1 MNFFKASFLLSIFP
15 IFLLVLSSCQS
26 EPLAPTTYDCVSSVP
41 DLSGHAKAAAYQEI
55 LDRQVAT
62 GLPGAVMLVKDAE
75 GLWQGAAGKASLE
88 LDIDLQPCHRMMIA
102 SISKIFTGVV
112 IHKLVDEGKLTLDD
126 PMSKWMDADVINKL
140 ENADQVDITMLLSH
154 TAGLADYYQ
163 LQYEL
168 DRLNNID
175 NNWTQEQVLEYCYGK
190 KAQHAPGET
199 YAYSNTNFLV
209 LGMIAEAA
217 SGEKLADL
225 YDRIIFTPLT
235 LESAY
240 YSGFENPIPTG
251 TAQGYGEI
259 YKDKL
264 VNSQFL
270 YQDEMKTADGGIA
283 INAWDL
289 SRFIEA
295 IWKGEILSAA
305 SRAAMMD
312 FFELPDDW
320 KGDVLGEDQN
330 GLGIEVFQTS
340 RGLAIGHTGAVDGFL
355 SICLYFPD
363 EDYTYIS
370 LVNAASFNSEA
381 REKMFTE
388 TLEIMFE

>member
-1 MNFFKASFLLSIFP
+1 MNFSKDLFP
-15 IFLLVLSSCQS
+15 VSLFSIFLLLSSCQS

-41 DLSGHAKAAAYQEI
+41 DLSGHPKAAIYQEI
-55 LDRQVAT
+55 LDSQVAT
-62 GLPGAVMLVKDAE
+62 GLPGSVMLVKDAD

-102 SISKIFTGVV
+102 SISKVFTATV
-112 IHKLVDEGKLTLDD
+112 IHKLVDEGKLTLAD
-126 PMSKWMDADVINKL
+126 PMSKWIDADIIKKL
-140 ENADQVDITMLLSH
+140 DNADQVDITMLLSH

-168 DRLNNID
+168 DRLNNVD
-175 NNWTQEQVLEYCYGK
+175 NNWTQEEVLAYCYGK
-190 KAQHAPGET
+190 KAQHEPGET

-217 SGEKLADL
+217 SGEKLEDL
-225 YDRIIFTPLT
+225 YNRIIFTPLN

-240 YSGFENPIPTG
+240 YSGLENPIPTG

-270 YQDEMKTADGGIA
+270 YQDEMKTGDGGLA

-295 IWKGEILSAA
+295 IWKGEILSAE

-340 RGLAIGHTGAVDGFL
+340 KGLAIGHTGAVDGFL

-363 EDYTYIS
+363 EDYTFIS

-381 REKMFTE
+381 REKMYTE
-388 TLEIMFE
+388 TIEVMFE

>member
-1 MNFFKASFLLSIFP
+1 MNRFYFLSLLLLP
-15 IFLLVLSSCQS
+15 ILLESCQAD
-26 EPLAPTTYDCVSSVP
+26 LPTPDVYDCVSVVP
-41 DLSGHAKAAAYQEI
+41 DASTHPRAERYQEI
-55 LDRQVAT
+55 LDQQVAT
-62 GLPGAVMLVKDAE
+62 GLPGSIMLVKDDD

-88 LDIDLQPCHRMMIA
+88 LDIDLQPCHRMMVA
-102 SISKIFTGVV
+102 SISKIFTAVV

-126 PMSKWMDADVINKL
+126 PMSKWMDAEVIEKL
-140 ENADQVDITMLLSH
+140 DNADQVDITMLLSH

-163 LQYEL
+163 LQLEL
-168 DRLNNID
+168 DRFNNVN
-175 NNWTQEQVLEYCYGK
+175 NNWTQEEVLAYCYGK
-190 KAQHAPGET
+190 KATHAPGET

-217 SGEKLADL
+217 SGEQLADL
-225 YDRIIFTPLT
+225 YERIIFTPLG

-240 YSGFENPIPTG
+240 YSGFENPIPAG

-259 YKDKL
+259 YQDKL
-264 VNSQFL
+264 VNTQFL
-270 YQDEMKTADGGIA
+270 YQDEMKTGDGGIA
-283 INAWDL
+283 LNAWDL

-295 IWKGEILSAA
+295 IWKGEILSTE

-340 RGLAIGHTGAVDGFL
+340 KGLAIGHTGAVDGFL
-355 SICLYFPD
+355 SVCLYFPD
-363 EDYTYIS
+363 SDRTFIS
-370 LVNAASFNSEA
+370 LVNAISFNFEA